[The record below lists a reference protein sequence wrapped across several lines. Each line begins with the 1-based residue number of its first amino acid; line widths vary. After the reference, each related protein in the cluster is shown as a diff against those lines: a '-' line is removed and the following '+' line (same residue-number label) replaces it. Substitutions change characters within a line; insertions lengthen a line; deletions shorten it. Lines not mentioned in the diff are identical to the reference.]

1 MEDPGSFSGESSPV
15 LPVDP
20 GLHRAGGML
29 RDEDRLLVIFAYL
42 GPLCFVPL
50 LTRRDPFVRWHAR
63 QGTALFLGAALL
75 MAATSPFHWLF
86 SLIPLV
92 GRFLEA
98 SSFSWDWDTWRSSP
112 WRLIGPFAARS
123 IRNTPGSRIWPTRSE
138 R

>member
-75 MAATSPFHWLF
+75 MAALSPFHWLF

-92 GRFLEA
+92 GRFFGAIELFLGLGYLA
-98 SSFSWDWDTWRSSP
+98 IIALAIDRALCGQKYRVP
-112 WRLIGPFAARS
+112 WIADLADQ
-123 IRNTPGSRIWPTRSE
+123 E
-138 R
+138 